1 MRAPFLHFALVLF
14 LAAPTGEGNGQQ
26 PPAVIPTDLALA
38 LIDNGGGMSMSGN
51 RPPRIVVGR
60 APDGMP
66 ASLTSAEGGTVIGGI
81 EYPDRATVVLAFTL
95 PPNQVLLG
103 FERLLASRGW
113 TRPPQPTEDRGG
125 FVASAS
131 SYAPFW
137 GDVYCADSGS
147 AQVSFVPAAGGGT
160 YLKVQ
165 HIREKARGG
174 CGPSRIM
181 SAYIE
186 TLKFPT
192 LVPPVGMSQRG
203 SGGCGGG
210 GSNEISAH
218 FVGPLEPSDALAHYA
233 KQLQAAG
240 WRIGA
245 PLGNATVTLASAE
258 AKDSDSKAWT
268 GTLMVTRVSPSEL
281 EVTIRMARPSVR

>member
-14 LAAPTGEGNGQQ
+14 LAAPTGEGNGQ
-26 PPAVIPTDLALA
+26 
-38 LIDNGGGMSMSGN
+38 
-51 RPPRIVVGR
+51 
-60 APDGMP
+60 
-66 ASLTSAEGGTVIGGI
+66 
-81 EYPDRATVVLAFTL
+81 
-95 PPNQVLLG
+95 
-103 FERLLASRGW
+103 
-113 TRPPQPTEDRGG
+113 PPQPTEDRGG

-174 CGPSRIM
+174 CGPSRVM

-192 LVPPVGMSQRG
+192 LVPPVG
-203 SGGCGGG
+203 
-210 GSNEISAH
+210 
-218 FVGPLEPSDALAHYA
+218 
-233 KQLQAAG
+233 
-240 WRIGA
+240 
-245 PLGNATVTLASAE
+245 
-258 AKDSDSKAWT
+258 
-268 GTLMVTRVSPSEL
+268 
-281 EVTIRMARPSVR
+281 